1 MSNTGIDSIFKGAG
15 YYQISLD
22 DAHHTTVKV
31 LIFTLMD
38 FLDLILLIEEQV
50 NSPIKIKFLSQY

>member
-15 YYQISLD
+15 YYQITAD
-22 DAHHTTVKV
+22 NVTVKV